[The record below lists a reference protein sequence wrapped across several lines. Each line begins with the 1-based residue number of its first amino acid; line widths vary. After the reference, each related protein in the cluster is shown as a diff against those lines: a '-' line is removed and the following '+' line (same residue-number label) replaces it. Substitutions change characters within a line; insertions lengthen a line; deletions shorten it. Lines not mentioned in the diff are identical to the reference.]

1 MERSIE
7 QVIRDQENQAKTI
20 TEIIQNQRSML
31 DDINEMQREAAV
43 RTAEDKHRD
52 EKLDSIFNLG
62 RTILV
67 AVILLFVG
75 ALFAGLRAGVFNVG

>member
-75 ALFAGLRAGVFNVG
+75 AVFAGLRAGVFNVG

>member
-31 DDINEMQREAAV
+31 DDINEMQRAGAV
-43 RTAEDKHRD
+43 RDAEDKHRD

-67 AVILLFVG
+67 AVILLFIG
-75 ALFAGLRAGVFNVG
+75 AVFAGLRAGVFNVG

>member
-7 QVIRDQENQAKTI
+7 QVIRDQENQAKTT